1 MGKTDVCGAV
11 LLVHSPAYVLYVLC
25 IYTVATS
32 SMFLGTWVPTYLYII
47 TYSHAHTFRF
57 MHATLMYSD
66 THGSNKNTGTCS
78 ENKLCTHNTHL
89 VEMAS
94 KPTERTL
101 GPESW
106 LVPFLKAVELNN
118 VRQTTGLP
126 NQGISYAAW
135 CRDLF
140 LSEALFPRAFP
151 DSPGWRRIANLL
163 MLQSNR
169 SKWLKLVLISAE
181 RC

>member
-1 MGKTDVCGAV
+1 
-11 LLVHSPAYVLYVLC
+11 
-25 IYTVATS
+25 
-32 SMFLGTWVPTYLYII
+32 
-47 TYSHAHTFRF
+47 

-101 GPESW
+101 GPESL
-106 LVPFLKAVELNN
+106 LVPFMKAVELNN

-126 NQGISYAAW
+126 NQGISYAA
-135 CRDLF
+135 
-140 LSEALFPRAFP
+140 
-151 DSPGWRRIANLL
+151 
-163 MLQSNR
+163 
-169 SKWLKLVLISAE
+169 
-181 RC
+181 